1 MALNNQPK
9 GTPRYTGPN
18 EHEIQTAYFDWV
30 RMARLGPENDW
41 AWLIFAIPNGAK
53 LPYMKTESGQRIS
66 PQATKLLNEG
76 LTPGVAD
83 VFVSVPVISKIRGH
97 FKLVGAD
104 DLGPYY
110 LNSGLYL
117 EFKRPDGAHRK
128 EQKEFQRRTEAVGYL
143 YRIVK
148 DSTAAIE
155 MTINYLKGKEI

>member
-83 VFVSVPVISKIRGH
+83 VFVSVPVVRSVEGRFQLDGSPTG
-97 FKLVGAD
+97 FVC
-104 DLGPYY
+104 P
-110 LNSGLYL
+110 GLYL